1 MSRAYRVPYAFHAIV
16 QIADGRAEDELIT
29 ISEAFARNPVPPF
42 WYQMPLVSSGPERA
56 LEIHHQGLRQVGQ
69 RRALFGLEE
78 GLHRHARQ

>member
-42 WYQMPLVSSGPERA
+42 WYQMPLVRSVTGNIERLASCRGWTGPASQIVSSSN
-56 LEIHHQGLRQVGQ
+56 
-69 RRALFGLEE
+69 
-78 GLHRHARQ
+78 